1 MEANTLITLSATED
15 ALAAYAKE
23 VCELYRDNLI
33 KSDRLATEG
42 LLNSVQ
48 TEVTRDGQAYLVT
61 MTLAD
66 YWKYVEWDTKPHWP
80 PRDALLKW
88 IRVKPII
95 PRPDKRGRLPKPEQL
110 AFLIGRAM
118 AGKSPNQE
126 NCANPQGGTTGSHD
140 LADAVTNCNRKH
152 EGLIAE
158 ALTKDLGDNV
168 HAWMLQ
174 LMDFR
179 KGTAKQ

>member
-1 MEANTLITLSATED
+1 MEKDALINLTATEE
-15 ALAAYAKE
+15 ALAAYAAD
-23 VCELYRDNLI
+23 VRELYRDNLI

-42 LLNSVQ
+42 LLNSVETQ
-48 TEVTRDGQAYLVT
+48 IERDGQSYLVT

-95 PRPDKRGRLPKPEQL
+95 PRPDDRGRIPKPEQL
-110 AFLIGRAM
+110 AFLIGR
-118 AGKSPNQE
+118 KISRV
-126 NCANPQGGTTGSHD
+126 GTEGSHD

-152 EGLIAE
+152 EELIAE
-158 ALTKDLGDNV
+158 ALARDLGDDV

-174 LMDFR
+174 LMDF
-179 KGTAKQ
+179 KNGTDNRQ

>member
-1 MEANTLITLSATED
+1 METN
-15 ALAAYAKE
+15 ALTMPHVEAVLHEYAETVRDLYKE
-23 VCELYRDNLI
+23 KLVEA
-33 KSDRLATEG
+33 DRLASED
-42 LLNSVQ
+42 LYNSVEAQ
-48 TEVTRDGQAYLVT
+48 VVVNGTEYLVQVRA
-61 MTLAD
+61 LD

-95 PRPDKRGRLPKPEQL
+95 PRPDDRGRIPKPEQL
-110 AFLIGRAM
+110 AFLIGR
-118 AGKSPNQE
+118 KISRV
-126 NCANPQGGTTGSHD
+126 GTEGSHD
-140 LADAVTNCNRKH
+140 LADTVTNCNRKH

-158 ALTKDLGDNV
+158 ALARDLGDNV

-179 KGTAKQ
+179 QGTVNRQ